1 NQTGSLWLSEIQMAS
16 SLLTPFPALKGSE
29 LIGISASFPLF
40 ALSPDRTGGAVAFL
54 NKKIHPF

>member
-1 NQTGSLWLSEIQMAS
+1 MAS

-29 LIGISASFPLF
+29 LIEISASSPLF

>member
-1 NQTGSLWLSEIQMAS
+1 MAS

-29 LIGISASFPLF
+29 LIEISASSPPLF

>member
-1 NQTGSLWLSEIQMAS
+1 MAS

-40 ALSPDRTGGAVAFL
+40 ALSPDRTGGIVAFL
-54 NKKIHPF
+54 NKKIHPLKKMRA